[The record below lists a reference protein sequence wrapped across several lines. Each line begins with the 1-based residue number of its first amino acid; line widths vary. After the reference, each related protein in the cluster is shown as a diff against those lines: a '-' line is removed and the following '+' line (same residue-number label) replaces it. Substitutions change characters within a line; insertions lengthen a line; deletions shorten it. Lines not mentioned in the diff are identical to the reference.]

1 MLILRIGFRGIMDV
15 ISLLGVPTGFVTCCC
30 IRVVCVWKQCAY
42 SVKTSSYPDHA
53 FRYGG
58 NVWLAQR
65 RLSCLQPHSV
75 YIYSIGSH
83 HLLQNQSGRTH
94 PTAIIQE
101 PIRTLH
107 GRRIGIHWPWSEGP
121 PVNRIGG
128 LDFDTTTTLRVSVL
142 CQKELHITHIGLS

>member
-1 MLILRIGFRGIMDV
+1 MLFDMVGTFAWSRGD
-15 ISLLGVPTGFVTCCC
+15 C
-30 IRVVCVWKQCAY
+30 RVFSHTVQV
-42 SVKTSSYPDHA
+42 
-53 FRYGG
+53 
-58 NVWLAQR
+58 
-65 RLSCLQPHSV
+65 V